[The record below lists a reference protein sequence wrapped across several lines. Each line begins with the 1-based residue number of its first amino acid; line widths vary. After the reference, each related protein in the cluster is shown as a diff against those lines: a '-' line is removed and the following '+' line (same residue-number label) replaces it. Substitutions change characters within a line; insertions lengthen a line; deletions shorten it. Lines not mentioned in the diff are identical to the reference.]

1 MSDFPEVDMIDW
13 KDCPDVEQIPGKV
26 SGQWLIKGTR
36 ILAQGVLDN
45 AEDGFTPEQIAAE
58 IYEGLPVERARRVI
72 AYAKQHVLR
81 IA

>member
-1 MSDFPEVDMIDW
+1 MIDW

-36 ILAQGVLDN
+36 ILAQGVVDN
-45 AEDGFTPEQIAAE
+45 AEDGFTPEQIADE

-72 AYAKQHVLR
+72 AYARQHALR
-81 IA
+81 PA